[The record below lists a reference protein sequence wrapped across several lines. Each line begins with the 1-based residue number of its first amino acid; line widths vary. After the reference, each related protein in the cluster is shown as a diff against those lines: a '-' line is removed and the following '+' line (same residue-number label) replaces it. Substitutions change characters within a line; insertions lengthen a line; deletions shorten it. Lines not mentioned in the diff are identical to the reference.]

1 MAGGMSGGS
10 IVIRSEQNRA
20 VDEVIDAYVD
30 WRQECITVSE
40 AYQRWRS
47 AARADAAL
55 AFQVYLAAL
64 DREERAAEVYGRL
77 LRALEARVRAAW
89 TGEAGDRAPDSGARR
104 R

>member
-1 MAGGMSGGS
+1 MSGQP

-47 AARADAAL
+47 AAREDGAL
-55 AFQVYLAAL
+55 AFRAYLAAL
-64 DREERAAEVYGRL
+64 DREERAAEVYARL
-77 LRALEARVRAAW
+77 LSALEARVRTAA
-89 TGEAGDRAPDSGARR
+89 TTETGDRAPDSSARR